1 MERTRNA
8 IRNIIWGYVYKIIT
22 LIMPFIIRTLLIR
35 ILGSQYLGLNSLFIS
50 ILDILNLAEL
60 GFGSAMAYSLYKP
73 IAENKTDEICALLAL
88 YRRVYNII
96 GVFILCIGIVIM
108 PFLKNFIANDY
119 PKEINIYILYIYY
132 LAYTVIG
139 YLMSAYKASLFE
151 ANQRADISNKINSV
165 ILLIRYGV
173 QIFILIY
180 LKNYYLYI
188 IMLPIFQVITNIV
201 ALIILKKMYPNIKS
215 QGKVDEIQKED
226 IKKKV
231 ISLIGHKIS
240 DKALFSVNNII
251 VSSFLG
257 LSILAYFDNYNYIV
271 TAVGG
276 MLLIIYNAMLAGI
289 GNSIVVHDVDK
300 NFSDFNKI
308 TFLNNWLVG
317 WCTICLLSLY
327 QPFINLWVGERYM
340 LSNFLVILFSIYFY
354 SFYIRRIVL
363 TYKDALGMWD
373 KDALKPYVII
383 VVNILLAIILVKKI
397 GLAGALITPIV
408 VNIFIAI
415 PWETVVLFKYYFGIE
430 KLMEYVIK
438 QIKWTILIIFLS
450 IFTLIVINLFNINYE
465 IGELFLRVFILCTLP
480 NMLLIMISYNK
491 EEFKQCKNMFIN
503 IMQKGIK

>member
-1 MERTRNA
+1 MERTKNA

-22 LIMPFIIRTLLIR
+22 LFMPFIIRTLLIR

-60 GFGSAMAYSLYKP
+60 GFGSAMAYSLYRP

-88 YRRVYNII
+88 YRKVYNAI
-96 GVFILCIGIVIM
+96 GAFILGIGILII

-119 PKEINIYILYIYY
+119 PKDINIYVLYIYY

-180 LKNYYLYI
+180 FKNYYLYI
-188 IMLPIFQVITNIV
+188 VMLPIFQIITNMI
-201 ALIILKKMYPNIKS
+201 ALIVLKKMYPNIKS
-215 QGKVDEIQKED
+215 RGKVDEIQKED

-231 ISLIGHKIS
+231 ISLIGHKMG
-240 DKALFSVNNII
+240 DKALFSINNIV

-289 GNSIVVHDVDK
+289 GNSIIVHDVDK

-317 WCTICLLSLY
+317 WCTICLIALY
-327 QPFINLWVGERYM
+327 QPFITLWVGEEYK
-340 LSNFLVILFSIYFY
+340 LSNFLVILFAIYFY

-373 KDALKPYVII
+373 KDALKPYIIVIVII
-383 VVNILLAIILVKKI
+383 ILAILLVNKI
-397 GLAGALITPIV
+397 GLAGALITPII

-415 PWETVVLFKYYFGIE
+415 PWETIVLFKYYFGIE
-430 KLMEYVIK
+430 NLRGYVIK

-450 IFTLIVINLFNINYE
+450 IFMIIVVNLFNVNYGVE
-465 IGELFLRVFILCTLP
+465 ELVLRISLVCTLP
-480 NMLLIMISYNK
+480 NMLLLIISYNK
-491 EEFKQCKNMFIN
+491 KEFKQCKNMFIN
-503 IMQKGIK
+503 IIKRK